1 MLVYSSLTL
10 MPFTNNKKSNL
21 DLSNALVKRS
31 ARWSSVW
38 TLTTSIS
45 LFSKQSRMKWYLISM
60 CLVFECCTGF
70 LVICNAAE
78 LST

>member
-1 MLVYSSLTL
+1 

-21 DLSNALVKRS
+21 DLSKALVNKS

-45 LFSKQSRMKWYLISM
+45 LFKQSRMKTWEQQLEAAMYSASHVDVATHV
-60 CLVFECCTGF
+60 CF
-70 LVICNAAE
+70 LHCHVTRRFPKN
-78 LST
+78 

>member
-1 MLVYSSLTL
+1 MLVYSCLTL

-31 ARWSSVW
+31 ARWSSVG

-45 LFSKQSRMKWYLISM
+45 RFSKQSRMK
-60 CLVFECCTGF
+60 
-70 LVICNAAE
+70 
-78 LST
+78 

>member
-1 MLVYSSLTL
+1 MIFRCWFYSCLTL

-21 DLSNALVKRS
+21 DLSKALVNKS

-45 LFSKQSRMKWYLISM
+45 LFSKQSRMK
-60 CLVFECCTGF
+60 
-70 LVICNAAE
+70 
-78 LST
+78 